1 MFFPFKLAKRL
12 LKVRFMRYFTIG
24 VVATATD
31 WSVFYLLSAL
41 VSINYLISL
50 AIAYSLGGVVNF
62 FGNKFYTFDCKSK
75 KIVRQMSVFWI
86 FLWMFLGVSFVLMYL
101 FVDVFMLH
109 KMLSRIATTFI
120 VFVLLYITQRSVV
133 FNKKHFV

>member
-1 MFFPFKLAKRL
+1 MSIMFFPFKLAKRL

-75 KIVRQMSVFWI
+75 KTILV
-86 FLWMFLGVSFVLMYL
+86 
-101 FVDVFMLH
+101 
-109 KMLSRIATTFI
+109 
-120 VFVLLYITQRSVV
+120 
-133 FNKKHFV
+133 